1 MIEGER
7 TSLDAEATSG
17 SFGVRQKVGLLAGVG
32 VFLAVL
38 LSEAPSDMPP
48 AAWRVAGAGLLIA
61 IWWISEAIP
70 IFATSLL
77 PLVLLPL
84 LGVMPIAD
92 AASPYANPLIFLFM
106 GGFMIATAMERWDL
120 HKRIALTIVSAV
132 GTAPR
137 RMVIGFMAASA
148 FLSMWVS
155 NTATAMMI
163 LPIGVSVITLAK
175 TSENATDRNFGIV
188 LMLAIAYACSIGG
201 MCTLIGTPTNALFA
215 ALMLDQYGVDISFAK
230 WFLLALP
237 LVVVGLVVVYVVL
250 VRFVYPVAVDHGD
263 EGREMIRRELKVLG
277 RMSRGERS
285 IGVVF
290 VMVAMLWMSRP
301 IVDNYVAGVSDPL
314 IAIAGALALFVIP
327 VDWRRGIFILN
338 WEWARRIP
346 WGVLI
351 LFGGGLSLAAA
362 IQESGLADWLGESFG
377 QLSNWPLIGLMVF
390 SVALIILLTELTSNT
405 ATAAAFLPIL
415 AAVSIGI
422 GQNPLALMVPAAIA
436 ASCAFMLPV
445 ATPPNAIV
453 YGSGRVTIPEM
464 ARAGIVLNTVFVILI
479 TSMMYLLLPIAF
491 DLVYGTVPEWATA
504 FGLGS

>member
-1 MIEGER
+1 MTESER
-7 TSLDAEATSG
+7 SSLGREAPPSA
-17 SFGVRQKVGLLAGVG
+17 FGVRQKIGLVAGVG
-32 VFLAVL
+32 AL
-38 LSEAPSDMPP
+38 LIVQVTEPPGDMPQ
-48 AAWRVAGAGLLIA
+48 AAWLVAGAGLLIA
-61 IWWISEAIP
+61 IWWISEAIS

-84 LGVMPIAD
+84 LGVSTIAD

-106 GGFMIATAMERWDL
+106 GGFMIATAMERWNL

-163 LPIGVSVITLAK
+163 LPIGVSVIALAATEDG
-175 TSENATDRNFGIV
+175 TSNDNFGIV

-237 LVVVGLVVVYVVL
+237 LVAIGLVIVYLVL
-250 VRFVYPVAVDHGD
+250 VHFVYPMAGDHGD
-263 EGREMIRRELKVLG
+263 QGRDMIRRELKALG
-277 RMSRGERS
+277 RMSRGEKS
-285 IGVVF
+285 VGVVF
-290 VMVAMLWMSRP
+290 GMVGILWMSRP
-301 IVDNYVAGVSDPL
+301 LIDNYVTGVSDPL

-327 VDWRRGIFILN
+327 VDWRRGTFVLN
-338 WEWARRIP
+338 WEWARKIP

-362 IQESGLADWLGESFG
+362 IQQSGLADWLGAIFG
-377 QLSNWPLIGLMVF
+377 QLSNWPLVGLMVF

-415 AAVSIGI
+415 ASVSIGI
-422 GQNPLALMVPAAIA
+422 GQNPLVLMVPATVA

-464 ARAGIVLNTVFVILI
+464 ARAGIVLNTLFVILI
-479 TSMMYLLLPIAF
+479 TATMYLLLPFAF
-491 DLVYGTVPEWATA
+491 DVAYGTIPEWATA